1 MPSCV
6 CLPRDPKALSHPN
19 SPLLKAL
26 LARMALR
33 PTLSSLPT
41 LSPTGVL
48 ATLHDADA
56 SARDFLTR
64 HARPLRAA
72 AEALRL
78 AAVVAPAADAEL
90 RAEAAAA
97 AVGLLAA
104 YRDGANARPPRR
116 ALEALRALE
125 LLLEMRARRDSRGGV
140 WRVWRTVFGVETG
153 KVLLRAVMLAQ
164 RGGRLLTA
172 GAEALPPVPDPPVC
186 TCGMQGVPGAD
197 KVLVTN
203 GPRSGRKI
211 LQLDPNAAATGGGS
225 GDVLDPL
232 FVTAYER
239 RAAWLM
245 RVFVPAGGCAACD
258 PAAAD
263 AAERA
268 AAAQAAAEARHAA
281 WPAPRW
287 GHVAAEVLYILRPLV
302 HLLLIRRYGWRSW
315 RAWGASLAVDAASRQ
330 LMARGDDPDALE
342 ERQRRMMILLL
353 YLARSPVF
361 EAVLLAAL
369 RRVERILRRVPLLGP
384 TAGSVVDLVRA
395 IQRYWFYTSAS

>member
-1 MPSCV
+1 MA
-6 CLPRDPKALSHPN
+6 LHAALSW
-19 SPLLKAL
+19 
-26 LARMALR
+26 
-33 PTLSSLPT
+33 LPT
-41 LSPTGVL
+41 VSPADVGAGVRE
-48 ATLHDADA
+48 ADV

-97 AVGLLAA
+97 AMALLAA
-104 YRDGANARPPRR
+104 YRDGASARPPRR

-125 LLLEMRARRDSRGGV
+125 LLLEMRARRSIAAGR
-140 WRVWRTVFGVETG
+140 WRVWRTIVIVEAA
-153 KVLLRAVMLAQ
+153 KALLRAVMLSQ
-164 RGGRLLTA
+164 RGGRMLTA
-172 GAEALPPVPDPPVC
+172 AAEALPPTPDPPVC
-186 TCGMQGVPGAD
+186 TCGMQSVPGAD
-197 KVLVTN
+197 KVLVTE

-211 LQLDPNAAATGGGS
+211 LRLDPGAPVARGAAT
-225 GDVLDPL
+225 DALEPL

-245 RVFVPAGGCAACD
+245 RVFVPASGCAACD

-263 AAERA
+263 VPARA
-268 AAAQAAAEARHAA
+268 AAAEEATLARHAA

-287 GHVAAEVLYILRPLV
+287 DEVAAEALYILRPLV
-302 HLLLIRRYGWRSW
+302 HLLLIRRFGWRSW

-330 LMARGDDPDALE
+330 LMAQGDDPDAAE
-342 ERQRRMMILLL
+342 ERQRRMVLLVL
-353 YLARSPVF
+353 YLARSPMF
-361 EAVLLAAL
+361 DAVVLASL
-369 RRVERILRRVPLLGP
+369 RRVERILRRVPILGS
-384 TAGSVVDLVRA
+384 TAGGVLDLVRS